1 MWKRINYLCWVRS
14 QNMKYFILY
23 LKVRVFLK
31 LLSRYLKSLYVKLR
45 KVTIISRYRLVR
57 NYVAIVYSFFLPLKQ
72 K

>member
-1 MWKRINYLCWVRS
+1 MWKRINYLCWVGS

-31 LLSRYLKSLYVKLR
+31 ILSRYLKSLYVKLR
-45 KVTIISRYRLVR
+45 KVTLIFRYRLAR
-57 NYVAIVYSFFLPLKQ
+57 HYVTIVYSFFLPLKQ

>member
-45 KVTIISRYRLVR
+45 KVTIIFRYRLAR
-57 NYVAIVYSFFLPLKQ
+57 NYVTIVYSFFLPLKQ